1 MFHLIINLLIQDMK
15 HKFNK
20 IEIRVEKIHNK
31 PDNET
36 FYWIY
41 AHVDDE
47 VKIIGKSLTK
57 PNIINYNVQMD

>member
-1 MFHLIINLLIQDMK
+1 MK

-20 IEIRVEKIHNK
+20 IEIRIEKIHNSS
-31 PDNET
+31 DNET

-47 VKIIGKSLTK
+47 VKIIGKSTTV
-57 PNIINYNVQMD
+57 PNIIKYNVKMD

>member
-1 MFHLIINLLIQDMK
+1 MK

-20 IEIRVEKIHNK
+20 IEIRIEKIHDK
-31 PDNET
+31 SDGDT

-47 VKIIGKSLTK
+47 VKIIGKSSTK
-57 PNIINYNVQMD
+57 PDIISYNVKMD

>member
-1 MFHLIINLLIQDMK
+1 MK

-20 IEIRVEKIHNK
+20 IEIRIEKIHNSA
-31 PDNET
+31 DNET

-47 VKIIGKSLTK
+47 VKIIGKSSIK
-57 PNIINYNVQMD
+57 PNVISYDVKMD